1 MTTCEITLP
10 KSAPALVREAG
21 EGRWRAAV
29 ALGLVGLAH
38 LPWLAA
44 QGRLLW
50 SYPHYQFVPFVPLG
64 AAALAVRDSRRLGP
78 LTPGDRRWSVGL
90 LAASLLLMAL
100 AAMLWSPLFGTLAAL
115 TTLLALAQ
123 SWGGAR
129 LVRAMLPAWVFLW
142 VAVRPPLGLD
152 FDLIFALQSVATRW
166 SSRVLDLLGVFHV
179 AAGHVIEL
187 ADRRL
192 FIDEA
197 CSGIHSLFVAM
208 TATLFYVLW
217 VRRGWLSSLLLFAA
231 AAAWVMVGNVFRI
244 VTTTVLWS
252 CWGINI
258 NSGWKHEL
266 FGLLVLVVTVGL
278 ILSTDL
284 LLQTVLGAVRR
295 VWSEQLA
302 WRSRQASNA
311 LRLRFAGKGARSGVG
326 WMVPG
331 GGGLGTP
338 AAPVRADRPGEPTR
352 WPPTR
357 GVWLASWP
365 VLAAFGLI
373 GAGQLGVAAREVLYA
388 APALEALFAAPAM
401 ERSLASLKA
410 DDVPESVGP
419 YQRAGFTVERTGTPG
434 IRGEYSRQW
443 TYRSPR
449 ATAVVSADYPFVGW
463 HELTDCYRGQGWI
476 VEGRTVEAG
485 GADQAGPRVAA
496 TMVKPLEWHGL
507 LVFALD
513 DERGEALSPPSYL
526 GWRAVL
532 RERLSFGHMRLLG
545 GQPSGRSRGGTV
557 AGYQIQVLWYSGDP
571 PTPADEGQV
580 RELFEQARAAFRR
593 AVSGRRCAA
602 GPARRAD
609 RRSLSPNH
617 DCGAGC
623 MGGPDPRPAV

>member
-1 MTTCEITLP
+1 MTTCEITMP
-10 KSAPALVREAG
+10 ESPPAPVREAD

-44 QGRLLW
+44 QGRILW

-100 AAMLWSPLFGTLAAL
+100 AAVLWSPLCGTLAAL

-123 SWGGAR
+123 GWGGAR

-152 FDLIFALQSVATRW
+152 LDLIFALQSVATRW
-166 SSRVLDLLGVFHV
+166 SSRVLDLLGVVHV

-208 TATLFYVLW
+208 TATMFYVLW

-231 AAAWVMVGNVFRI
+231 AAVWVMVGNVFRI

-252 CWGINI
+252 CWGVDI

-278 ILSTDL
+278 ILGTDL

-295 VWSEQLA
+295 VWPQQLA

-326 WMVPG
+326 WTAPG

-338 AAPVRADRPGEPTR
+338 AAPVRADRPGEPTS

-357 GVWLASWP
+357 RVWLASWP
-365 VLAAFGLI
+365 VLAVFGLI
-373 GAGQLGVAAREVLYA
+373 SAGQLAVAAREVLHA
-388 APALEALFAAPAM
+388 APALGALFTAPAWS
-401 ERSLASLKA
+401 E
-410 DDVPESVGP
+410 
-419 YQRAGFTVERTGTPG
+419 T
-434 IRGEYSRQW
+434 SR
-443 TYRSPR
+443 R
-449 ATAVVSADYPFVGW
+449 
-463 HELTDCYRGQGWI
+463 
-476 VEGRTVEAG
+476 
-485 GADQAGPRVAA
+485 
-496 TMVKPLEWHGL
+496 
-507 LVFALD
+507 
-513 DERGEALSPPSYL
+513 
-526 GWRAVL
+526 
-532 RERLSFGHMRLLG
+532 
-545 GQPSGRSRGGTV
+545 
-557 AGYQIQVLWYSGDP
+557 
-571 PTPADEGQV
+571 
-580 RELFEQARAAFRR
+580 
-593 AVSGRRCAA
+593 
-602 GPARRAD
+602 
-609 RRSLSPNH
+609 
-617 DCGAGC
+617 
-623 MGGPDPRPAV
+623 